1 MNFRILALL
10 AVGLISFGIS
20 DALATNQVTLDTDK
34 GTYAG
39 GDTVTITG
47 TVANS
52 PDQLVAIEVK
62 DPSGNILVLRTV
74 QTDSSGN
81 YVLKF
86 KLPPSAPSG
95 NYDIVANSKINGVM
109 VTETKTI
116 VQTSVIPEFGS
127 IVGIAIIVSVIGAI
141 VISRPFSTTGLT
153 NY

>member
-10 AVGLISFGIS
+10 TVGLISFGIS
-20 DALATNQVTLDTDK
+20 DSIAVNQVTLDTDK
-34 GTYAG
+34 GAYAG

-74 QTDSSGN
+74 LTDSSGN

-95 NYDIVANSKINGVM
+95 NYDIVANSKINGTM
-109 VTETKTI
+109 VTETRTI
-116 VQTSVIPEFGS
+116 VQTSVVPEFGS
-127 IVGIAIIVSVIGAI
+127 IIGIVIIASLIGAVIVS
-141 VISRPFSTTGLT
+141 RKFSKFVS
-153 NY
+153 

>member
-20 DALATNQVTLDTDK
+20 DSIAADQVTLDTDK
-34 GTYAG
+34 GIYAG

-62 DPSGNILVLRTV
+62 DSSGNILVLRTV

-86 KLPPSAPSG
+86 KLPPSTPSG

-127 IVGIAIIVSVIGAI
+127 IVGIVVTISLIGSILVSKQFFRV
-141 VISRPFSTTGLT
+141 
-153 NY
+153 

>member
-1 MNFRILALL
+1 MNFRIFALL
-10 AVGLISFGIS
+10 AVGLVSFGIS
-20 DALATNQVTLDTDK
+20 DSLAADQVTLDTDK

-62 DPSGNILVLRTV
+62 DSGGNILVLRTV

-109 VTETKTI
+109 VTETRTI
-116 VQTSVIPEFGS
+116 VQTSVVPEFGPIIG
-127 IVGIAIIVSVIGAI
+127 IVVTISLIGAI
-141 VISRPFSTTGLT
+141 IISRRFFQV
-153 NY
+153 